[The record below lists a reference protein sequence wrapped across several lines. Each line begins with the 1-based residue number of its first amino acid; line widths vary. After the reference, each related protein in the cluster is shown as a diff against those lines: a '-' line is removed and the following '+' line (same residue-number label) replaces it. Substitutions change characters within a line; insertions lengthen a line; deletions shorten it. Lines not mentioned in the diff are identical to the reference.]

1 MQIKGAPK
9 RNKPVKEVGCWM
21 ATRRQVLN
29 KKAFLFENT
38 LIHTKSKSNFTCFFF
53 AVFLDIR
60 DNMFNTKRNTPSQI
74 KRFGNSDINF

>member
-29 KKAFLFENT
+29 KKAFLFEKHINT
-38 LIHTKSKSNFTCFFF
+38 HKIKIKFHM
-53 AVFLDIR
+53 FLFCSISR
-60 DNMFNTKRNTPSQI
+60 YP
-74 KRFGNSDINF
+74 